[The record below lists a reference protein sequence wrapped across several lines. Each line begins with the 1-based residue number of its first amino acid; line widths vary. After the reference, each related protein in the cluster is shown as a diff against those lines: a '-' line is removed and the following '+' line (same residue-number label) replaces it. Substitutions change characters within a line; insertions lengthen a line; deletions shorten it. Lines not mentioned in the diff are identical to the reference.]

1 MSQTDTTAATVDA
14 EQAAARL
21 RIDTVICMG
30 LHQEI
35 EAMAGVMGVEPN
47 DLAATLI
54 ERGMRLFDKVTRW
67 DVDPSKLIDRLARKA
82 CDYQDQSTLAW
93 TITTNRSLVIRVR
106 LRAKEEDLTTSQMAA
121 YMLVHGIE
129 DLQEDELPA

>member
-47 DLAATLI
+47 DLAATII

-67 DVDPSKLIDRLARKA
+67 DVDPSKLIGRLARKA
-82 CDYQDQSTLAW
+82 CDYPDQSTLAW
-93 TITTNRSLVIRVR
+93 TITANRSLVIRVR
-106 LRAKEEDLTTSQMAA
+106 LRAKEEDLTTSQMAG